1 MTSRPT
7 LLLALFLACTAPP
20 PPAPTPAPA
29 PPPPPV
35 TVTVTATYEGAS
47 PPEVERSLTTPL
59 EQAVTGTPDLTDLRS
74 TTRSGRAELL
84 LTFAPGTDATT
95 ARAAVQ
101 ARLQPIQPTLPE
113 ATLPPIVGAEHD
125 PNTAVLFILQSSR
138 AAPDELGRT
147 ATDIRR
153 SLLAISN
160 VTDVAMC
167 GLRTPE
173 LEISLDPTRLTA
185 FGLATSTVVTT
196 LRNSLSPTPLSPTP
210 LTSTPLG
217 AGTSLAAPRS
227 AEDIADLVLATREAA
242 IHLRDV
248 ATIRSTLTRDTCG
261 AVRLGAGGVILTV
274 VHARRGAPADE
285 FYKAVRADLDARRPD
300 LHARQID
307 LDVPPHALRVA
318 LDLEAT
324 MDPTTE
330 LTDHAERLRG
340 LFQAANILPL
350 AYLQAPT
357 PTMLGEWLPADL
369 FVIPGSADEAAALR
383 DQLAKLPD
391 VRTIGSPAD
400 PAADPQLHRTWI
412 TGDDRDT
419 TIQIGT
425 YLADMLRGVPGIT
438 RPRLRDQ
445 QELERVLKL
454 DRDKLAVLGLATA
467 DVQATLGVGLDG
479 LRVGTMPDRDTA
491 IPIVVR
497 LAAGDDTVR
506 PLSPV
511 SSLTVQPASGPPVPV
526 DTLVR
531 IQLALHPAEIL
542 HNNRARAVLVEWFS
556 SDPNAPRAAQD
567 RVARELHL
575 PAGVAV
581 IWE

>member
-1 MTSRPT
+1 MTLRPA
-7 LLLALFLACTAPP
+7 LLLALLLACTAPP
-20 PPAPTPAPA
+20 PPGPTPAPA

-59 EQAVTGTPDLTDLRS
+59 EQALAGLPDLTDLRS

-95 ARAAVQ
+95 ARSAVQ
-101 ARLQPIQPTLPE
+101 ARLQPIQRTLPE

-125 PNTAVLFILQSSR
+125 PHTAVLFTLQSSR
-138 AAPDELGRT
+138 AAPDELSRT
-147 ATDIRR
+147 AAEIRR
-153 SLLAISN
+153 SLLAIPN

-167 GLRTPE
+167 GQRTPE

-185 FGLATSTVVTT
+185 FGLATSTVVAT
-196 LRNSLSPTPLSPTP
+196 LRSN
-210 LTSTPLG
+210 LTIAPLG
-217 AGTSLAAPRS
+217 AGTSLAARTLD
-227 AEDIADLVLATREAA
+227 DIANLVLATREAA
-242 IHLRDV
+242 IRLRDV
-248 ATIRSTLTRDTCG
+248 ATISSTVTLETCG
-261 AVRLGAGGVILTV
+261 AVRLGAGGVIVAV
-274 VHARRGAPADE
+274 VHARRGAPPDE
-285 FYKAVRADLDARRPD
+285 FNKAVRTDLDARRPD

-318 LDLEAT
+318 LDLEAA
-324 MDPTTE
+324 MDPASA

-340 LFQAANILPL
+340 LLQSADIQPL
-350 AYLQAPT
+350 AYLQAPV

-369 FVIPGSADEAAALR
+369 FIIPASADEAAALR
-383 DQLAKLPD
+383 ETLAKLPD

-412 TGDDRDT
+412 SGDDRDT
-419 TIQIGT
+419 GIQIGT
-425 YLADMLRGVPGIT
+425 YLADMLRGVPNVT
-438 RPRLRDQ
+438 RARLRDRQ
-445 QELERVLKL
+445 KLERVLKL
-454 DRDKLAVLGLATA
+454 DRDKLAALGLSAA
-467 DVQATLGVGLDG
+467 DVQTTLAVALDG
-479 LRVGTMPDRDTA
+479 LRVGTMQGRDAA

-497 LAAGDDTVR
+497 LAADDTVQ
-506 PLSPV
+506 PGHQM
-511 SSLTVQPASGPPVPV
+511 SSLTVQPTTGPPVPI
-526 DTLVR
+526 DSLVR

-542 HNNRARAVLVEWFS
+542 HTNRARAVLVEWFS
-556 SDPNAPRAAQD
+556 ADPNAPRAAQD
-567 RVARELHL
+567 RVSRELHL

>member
-7 LLLALFLACTAPP
+7 LLLALLLACTAPP

-59 EQAVTGTPDLTDLRS
+59 EQAVAGTPDLTDLRS

-84 LTFAPGTDATT
+84 LTFAPGTDATA

-101 ARLQPIQPTLPE
+101 ARLQPIQPNLPQDV
-113 ATLPPIVGAEHD
+113 LPPIVGAEHD

-147 ATDIRR
+147 AADIRR

-185 FGLATSTVVTT
+185 LGLATSTVITT
-196 LRNSLSPTPLSPTP
+196 LRDSLSPTP

-227 AEDIADLVLATREAA
+227 VEDVADLVLATREAA

-340 LFQAANILPL
+340 LLQAANIQPL
-350 AYLQAPT
+350 AYLQAPV
-357 PTMLGEWLPADL
+357 PTMPGEWLPADL

-391 VRTIGSPAD
+391 ARTIGSPAD

-425 YLADMLRGVPGIT
+425 YLADMLRGVPDIA

-445 QELERVLKL
+445 QQLERVLKL
-454 DRDKLAVLGLATA
+454 DREKLALLGLATA

-479 LRVGTMPDRDTA
+479 LRVGTMHDRDTA